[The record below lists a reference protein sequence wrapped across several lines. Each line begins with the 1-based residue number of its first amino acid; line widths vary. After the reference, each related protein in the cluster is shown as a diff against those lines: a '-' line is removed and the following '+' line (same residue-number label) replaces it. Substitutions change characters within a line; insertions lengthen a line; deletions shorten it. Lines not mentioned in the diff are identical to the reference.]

1 VVDRLFSRVG
11 AGDDLAAGR
20 STFMVEMVE
29 TAAILNQATERSLVI
44 LDEIGRG
51 TATYDGLAIAWAAAE
66 HLYEVNRARALF
78 ATHYH
83 EMVALCERLP
93 RMACFTMK
101 VKEWNDSIVFLHEVT
116 AGAADRSYGIHV
128 AKLAGL
134 PTAVIARA
142 GAVLAAL
149 EEGRE
154 GHAPLARI
162 DDLPLFAANAAPAK
176 DNAVEAALRGIEPDT
191 LTPKQ
196 ALDALYDLKRRLGEG

>member
-1 VVDRLFSRVG
+1 
-11 AGDDLAAGR
+11 
-20 STFMVEMVE
+20 VE
-29 TAAILNQATERSLVI
+29 
-44 LDEIGRG
+44 
-51 TATYDGLAIAWAAAE
+51 
-66 HLYEVNRARALF
+66 
-78 ATHYH
+78 
-83 EMVALCERLP
+83 
-93 RMACFTMK
+93 
-101 VKEWNDSIVFLHEVT
+101 EWNDSIVFLHEVT